1 MLGQA
6 AEKRGFTCQRDKLL
20 ADEGLKPIL
29 PAASLVL
36 LSPLQGISAALDRRP
51 LVREAKPHFT
61 QLLSAVTAFVML

>member
-29 PAASLVL
+29 PAASL
-36 LSPLQGISAALDRRP
+36 SPLQGISAALDRRP
-51 LVREAKPHFT
+51 LVREAKPHFAR
-61 QLLSAVTAFVML
+61 LLSAVRAFVML